1 MYALLLSYTYIRP
14 ECTDTEKY
22 KESGALVLRLLWL
35 LVVLELGE
43 VKTCTVLLLVVV
55 LVLVLLLLV
64 LLLLVLLLEGVLFCL
79 DWLHAEH
86 LK

>member
-35 LVVLELGE
+35 RVVLELGE
-43 VKTCTVLLLVVV
+43 VKTCTVLLLVV
-55 LVLVLLLLV
+55 VLVLLLLV